1 MVVLIWGKST
11 MNLLFNRNQ
20 KSAALFSLIPLRI
33 GSGVMFHLHA
43 ELELDQEESE
53 LIQKYRFAKSAL
65 VVSDPIDDLKK
76 AFRPALLLG
85 LVTFAVMWI
94 IGSFSVASTLAVLV
108 VLGMTAVYF
117 KTMREQILVSDLLNG
132 GRIFRCDSIVELIQK
147 EAYLEF
153 ISEYLRQVLESAKN
167 WHDREVLPIAP
178 LEKRAAKEA
187 VLKMLHG

>member
-1 MVVLIWGKST
+1 